1 MALNAFNVIKRVSQT
16 EKTHS
21 LLGSPEATLSVLT
34 VIVDKAAN
42 KNQIT
47 EAVTSLFGVQ
57 VVAVNS
63 LNVKGKTKN
72 RGNRKGRR
80 SDFKKAYVTIVN
92 DTQASQLSAS
102 TEE

>member
-21 LLGSPEATLSVLT
+21 LLGSPEDKLSVLT

-47 EAVTSLFGVQ
+47 EAVTTLFGVQ
-57 VVAVNS
+57 VVAVKS

-80 SDFKKAYVTIVN
+80 SDFKKAYVTVVN
-92 DTQASQLSAS
+92 NKEATQVNAS